1 MEMNSTQVE
10 AIVKQVLNQLSGSN
24 VSAGST
30 ACSSSCGQGI
40 PKTAH
45 VAMLTSL
52 ENFEIKEFPMPEVGD
67 DDILVKVD
75 RTAMAVSLETRVPM
89 LDKDVVEFAWT
100 IPMEYKKKDGEGKL
114 VLKDVL
120 YRYVPKEMMDR
131 PKKGFSIPI
140 MKWLKEPELRAWA
153 EALIDRKTLEQQGV
167 LNPDVVWRIW
177 KDYIENDNWR
187 IQIWYILMFQSWMCE
202 IYHK

>member
-1 MEMNSTQVE
+1 MLGAKSPEHLYELSNAQEAANLDIALEKEVHSYKHNEMPYGYLEDTQNRIMLMDMEVYH
-10 AIVKQVLNQLSGSN
+10 
-24 VSAGST
+24 
-30 ACSSSCGQGI
+30 
-40 PKTAH
+40 P
-45 VAMLTSL
+45 
-52 ENFEIKEFPMPEVGD
+52 

>member
-1 MEMNSTQVE
+1 
-10 AIVKQVLNQLSGSN
+10 
-24 VSAGST
+24 
-30 ACSSSCGQGI
+30 
-40 PKTAH
+40 
-45 VAMLTSL
+45 
-52 ENFEIKEFPMPEVGD
+52 
-67 DDILVKVD
+67 
-75 RTAMAVSLETRVPM
+75 MAVSLETRVPM